1 MADEKDNL
9 HHFDRVNADKS
20 IGLTQAE
27 VDVRV
32 ANGAVNKSKI
42 HVEKSFGKILKDNAL
57 TLFNIVLFSIALLF
71 VGFSIYL
78 GSTGKQDLVHRYFG
92 FSKYGFLG
100 PVYST
105 SSSAWFRKSVP
116 RTSSAN

>member
-1 MADEKDNL
+1 MAEEKDNL

-42 HVEKSFGKILKDNAL
+42 HVEKSFGKKDYISDEKH
-57 TLFNIVLFSIALLF
+57 FQQMI
-71 VGFSIYL
+71 
-78 GSTGKQDLVHRYFG
+78 
-92 FSKYGFLG
+92 
-100 PVYST
+100 
-105 SSSAWFRKSVP
+105 
-116 RTSSAN
+116 

>member
-42 HVEKSFGKILKDNAL
+42 HLAKS
-57 TLFNIVLFSIALLF
+57 
-71 VGFSIYL
+71 
-78 GSTGKQDLVHRYFG
+78 
-92 FSKYGFLG
+92 
-100 PVYST
+100 
-105 SSSAWFRKSVP
+105 
-116 RTSSAN
+116 